1 MGIDSFSDT
10 EKIYFLARLAHELTV
25 CARSTYEA
33 GTDRVIEPC
42 VLRGYNELQHR
53 VTASLRDYVLEKEGM
68 PFSAVLQMTRD
79 FAAEHGRSEI
89 ISSLERLYGRT
100 AT

>member
-10 EKIYFLARLAHELTV
+10 EKIHFLARLAHELTV
-25 CARSTYEA
+25 CARSTYGA

-53 VTASLRDYVLEKEGM
+53 VSASLRDYVLGKEGM
-68 PFSAVLQMTRD
+68 PLSAVLRMTQD
-79 FAAEHGRSEI
+79 FAAEHGRGEI
-89 ISSLERLYGRT
+89 TSSLERLYERT
-100 AT
+100 TP